1 MSIETIFINAN
12 LYSKSLRF
20 KIGLKSFNRLL
31 FNQFDL
37 ILTGSENL
45 KNIIK
50 KLSPDSNVIITGD
63 SRFDQV
69 IERSL
74 KCDDNIIPKS
84 FKDSTNIILG
94 SIVNSDLEVI
104 SKALNRLGNSFFN
117 KKLKLIVVPHEVQEK
132 DLSPIE
138 NLLIEKGLLYQ
149 RLSNYDELNHA
160 PILVIDKVGILPD
173 LYKYAKIAYVGAG
186 FSTGVHS
193 VIEPAVHKCAVIY
206 GPYFDILDEAIEMA
220 KNKSGTVVN
229 NGNELGLFFKKISN
243 IKEIET
249 LGERAY
255 KYVINKQNASER
267 ILNEIFV

>member
-84 FKDSTNIILG
+84 F
-94 SIVNSDLEVI
+94 
-104 SKALNRLGNSFFN
+104 
-117 KKLKLIVVPHEVQEK
+117 
-132 DLSPIE
+132 
-138 NLLIEKGLLYQ
+138 
-149 RLSNYDELNHA
+149 
-160 PILVIDKVGILPD
+160 
-173 LYKYAKIAYVGAG
+173 
-186 FSTGVHS
+186 
-193 VIEPAVHKCAVIY
+193 
-206 GPYFDILDEAIEMA
+206 
-220 KNKSGTVVN
+220 
-229 NGNELGLFFKKISN
+229 
-243 IKEIET
+243 
-249 LGERAY
+249 
-255 KYVINKQNASER
+255 
-267 ILNEIFV
+267 